1 MIRLLHKLP
10 RVVNLAFSGGV
21 DSLSAAH
28 FLSRNHEVHLLHFNH
43 GCEYSD
49 QIERCVVALS
59 ASMQLNLIVKTIDDP
74 IPPAGMSLE
83 DHWRRHRYRFLRQH
97 GPVVTVH
104 HLDDAM
110 ETWVWSSLHGEGKL
124 IPSRD
129 AEVIRPFLLTPKA
142 VLISYAE
149 RHKLVPIPDPYNEKL
164 DLTRNY
170 IRANIMPHALKINP
184 GLPKVIRK
192 KYLKEIENA

>member
-10 RVVNLAFSGGV
+10 RKINLAFSGGV

-28 FLSRNHEVHLLHFNH
+28 FLRNNHEVTLLHFDH
-43 GCEYSD
+43 GCEYSSEISR
-49 QIERCVVALS
+49 QVIRLALD
-59 ASMQLNLIVKTIDDP
+59 LKLELVLHITDHEPRPD
-74 IPPAGMSLE
+74 GMSLE
-83 DHWRRHRYRFLRQH
+83 DFWRRKRYNFLRRY
-97 GPVVTVH
+97 PPFITCH

-142 VLISYAE
+142 DLISYAE
-149 RHKLVPIPDPYNEKL
+149 RHKLVPVPDPYNEKL

-192 KYLKEIENA
+192 KYLELVK